1 MPHAHRT
8 HPDLAV
14 NGADVPD
21 PLAVPTVLTREQS
34 AAVAGALNPV
44 IADALALYV
53 KLKNFHWHLSGS
65 HFRDYH
71 LLFDEQAEATLA
83 DVDRLAERVRRAGGT
98 TVRSVGHVA
107 RLTQIQDDDQAYVPP
122 RAMVER
128 LLADHRSVARSQRA
142 AIETAEASK
151 DYPTANVLEE
161 VLDGTER
168 RTWFLFEIL
177 QGGDHVA

>member
-1 MPHAHRT
+1 MSTTLSARPGPST
-8 HPDLAV
+8 QD
-14 NGADVPD
+14 ADVFA
-21 PLAVPTVLTREQS
+21 PLAVPTALTREQ
-34 AAVAGALNPV
+34 ATAVAAALNPV

-53 KLKNFHWHLSGS
+53 KLKNFHWHLAGS

-83 DVDRLAERVRRAGGT
+83 DVDRLAERVRKTGGT
-98 TVRSVGHVA
+98 TLRSIGHVA
-107 RLTQIQDDDQAYVPP
+107 RLTQIDDDAYVPP

-128 LLADHRSVARSQRA
+128 LLADHQAIAQSQRA
-142 AIETAEASK
+142 ATEAAEANK

-161 VLDGTER
+161 VLDATER
-168 RTWFLFEIL
+168 RTWFLCEIL